1 MPMEDLHAIAEVCER
16 AARAGGAV
24 LLDWAQRF
32 TVREKG
38 PADLVTDADLAAEK
52 VVRQTIA
59 EVFPSDRFVGEETTA
74 ADQVGQI
81 LDEPT
86 SCVWVVDPL
95 DGTTNYA
102 HHIPHYAC
110 SVAAVRAGKV
120 LAGVVYHP
128 AAEECYA
135 AVLGGGATLNGE
147 TLRSSDISTL
157 GSALVAVSFPP
168 RIRRDG
174 PEVSKLLGV
183 LEQAQAIR
191 RTGSAALNMCYVAS
205 GRLDA
210 YWATGTS
217 AWDIAAG
224 VLLVTE
230 AGGTVTD
237 LSGDAFELSHP
248 QPLAAATPELNAEL
262 AAILRT

>member
-1 MPMEDLHAIAEVCER
+1 MEDLQKIAQVCER
-16 AARAGGAV
+16 AARAGGAE
-24 LLDWAQRF
+24 LLDWSQRF

-38 PADLVTDADLAAEK
+38 PADLVTEADLAAEK
-52 VVRQTIA
+52 IVRQTIA
-59 EVFPSDRFVGEETTA
+59 EVFPSDCFIGEESTA
-74 ADQVGQI
+74 SGEVEGI
-81 LDEPT
+81 LNESK
-86 SCVWVVDPL
+86 SCIWIVDPL

-102 HHIPHYAC
+102 HRIPHYAC
-110 SVAAVRAGKV
+110 SVAAVRAGQV

-128 AAEECYA
+128 VAEECYV
-135 AVLGGGATLNGE
+135 AVSGRGARLNGSP
-147 TLRSSDISTL
+147 LGASSVSKLD
-157 GSALVAVSFPP
+157 SALVAVSLPP
-168 RIRRDG
+168 QVQRDG
-174 PEVSKLLGV
+174 DDVQKLLRV

-230 AGGTVTD
+230 AGGTVSD
-237 LSGDAFELSHP
+237 LSGDAFDLSRPH
-248 QPLAAATPELNAEL
+248 PLATGTPALNAEL
-262 AAILRT
+262 AAILRR

>member
-1 MPMEDLHAIAEVCER
+1 MDDLIAIAEVCER

-38 PADLVTDADLAAEK
+38 PADLVTDADIASEK

-59 EVFPSDRFVGEETTA
+59 EVFPADRFIGEESTKA
-74 ADQVGQI
+74 EQVAGI
-81 LDEPT
+81 LNESK

-110 SVAAVRAGKV
+110 SVAAVRAGKI

-128 AAEECYA
+128 VADECYA
-135 AVLGGGATLNGE
+135 AVLGSGATLNGNP
-147 TLRSSDISTL
+147 LSSSGVKSL
-157 GSALVAVSFPP
+157 GAALVAVSLPP
-168 RIRRDG
+168 QVQRDG
-174 PEVSKLLGV
+174 PEVYKLLSV

-230 AGGTVTD
+230 AGGTVSALNGGFFD
-237 LSGDAFELSHP
+237 LSQP
-248 QPLAAATPELNAEL
+248 QPIATATPELNTEL
-262 AAILRT
+262 TSILGG